1 MANSSL
7 PAEKDAGDSIGGR
20 LVCRSDR
27 RPAFPSVAPAGSPA
41 SASGEE
47 LWEAVLGEGK
57 GQRLRTNYP

>member
-27 RPAFPSVAPAGSPA
+27 RPAFPSVARAGSPA

-47 LWEAVLGEGK
+47 LSRGGQGPEAPNELS
-57 GQRLRTNYP
+57 LTAL